1 MDRFEFS
8 DNVDALIFLVGLF
21 VCPNQSTTLVTALS
35 IKTLPYNALPYKALP
50 YKALPYKALLK
61 KALSRIALP
70 NELFTE
76 AGTVIFKPLCGN
88 LMRGCKL
95 R

>member
-35 IKTLPYNALPYKALP
+35 IKTLPYKALP

-70 NELFTE
+70 NELFKE

>member
-1 MDRFEFS
+1 MDRFEFF

-35 IKTLPYNALPYKALP
+35 IKTLPYKALP

>member
-21 VCPNQSTTLVTALS
+21 VCPNQSPTLVTALS
-35 IKTLPYNALPYKALP
+35 IKTLP

-70 NELFTE
+70 NELFKE

>member
-1 MDRFEFS
+1 MLDRFEFS
-8 DNVDALIFLVGLF
+8 NNVDALIFLVGLF
-21 VCPNQSTTLVTALS
+21 VCPNQSPTLVTALS
-35 IKTLPYNALPYKALP
+35 IKTLPYKALP

-70 NELFTE
+70 NELFKE

>member
-1 MDRFEFS
+1 MMDRFEFS

-35 IKTLPYNALPYKALP
+35 IKTLPYKALP

-70 NELFTE
+70 NELFKE

>member
-35 IKTLPYNALPYKALP
+35 IKTLPYKALP

>member
-1 MDRFEFS
+1 MMDRFEFS
-8 DNVDALIFLVGLF
+8 NNVDALIFLVGLF

-35 IKTLPYNALPYKALP
+35 IKTLPYKALP

>member
-1 MDRFEFS
+1 MMDRFEFS

-35 IKTLPYNALPYKALP
+35 IKTLPYKALP

>member
-21 VCPNQSTTLVTALS
+21 VCPNQSPTLVTALS
-35 IKTLPYNALPYKALP
+35 IKT
-50 YKALPYKALLK
+50 LPYKALLK

>member
-1 MDRFEFS
+1 MMDRFEFS

-21 VCPNQSTTLVTALS
+21 VCPNQSPTLVTALS
-35 IKTLPYNALPYKALP
+35 IKTLP

-70 NELFTE
+70 NELFKE

>member
-1 MDRFEFS
+1 MMDRFEFS

-35 IKTLPYNALPYKALP
+35 IKTLPY
-50 YKALPYKALLK
+50 KALPYKALLK

-70 NELFTE
+70 NELFKE

>member
-1 MDRFEFS
+1 MMDRFEFS

-50 YKALPYKALLK
+50 YKALLK